1 MSIVTYISFA
11 ATCNIPSFALRLT
24 QFGVVFFQLAL
35 SPSPRTPSEPIPV
48 QNTQQLTL
56 KVEGVVQHGSSPGL
70 FRKIQSVCL
79 NVTSV
84 LQSKTGPD
92 FKVYTLF
99 LSTDPITSLTCGWV
113 AAQLILTLPFL
124 KKKFF
129 QIPLDTKTNEIEQR
143 VEPHNDY
150 FSTQFLL
157 NFSILGTHTVTVEA
171 SVVDESGIEWKTG
184 PRTTVSVKSLEDPY
198 SQQLRHQLQQAG
210 AQPAPQRS
218 AYARF

>member
-1 MSIVTYISFA
+1 MFFI
-11 ATCNIPSFALRLT
+11 
-24 QFGVVFFQLAL
+24 FQLAL

-48 QNTQQLTL
+48 QSSQQLTL
-56 KVEGVVQHGSSPGL
+56 KVEGVVQHGSTPGL

-92 FKVYTLF
+92 FKVC
-99 LSTDPITSLTCGWV
+99 SLLLVIASRATHFCSS
-113 AAQLILTLPFL
+113 LLLPCCFSC
-124 KKKFF
+124 FPTFHIF

-184 PRTTVSVKSLEDPY
+184 PKTTVSVKSLEDPY
-198 SQQLRHQLQQAG
+198 SQQLRHQLQQSG
-210 AQPAPQRS
+210 APPPPQRG
-218 AYARF
+218 AYNRF